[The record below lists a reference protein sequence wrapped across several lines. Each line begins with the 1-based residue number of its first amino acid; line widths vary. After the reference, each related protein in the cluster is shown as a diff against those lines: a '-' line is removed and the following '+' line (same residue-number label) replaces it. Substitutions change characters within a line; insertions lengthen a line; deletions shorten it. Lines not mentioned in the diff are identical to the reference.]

1 MKPKIGLTGA
11 TGFVGS
17 ALLKKFVSGGSSGVA
32 FIRGELDLAEGFQK
46 VSIEGIHGTTNYE
59 DTLLSLDC
67 IIHAAA
73 RVHVMKED
81 SVGSLEKYRDV
92 NTFGTLNLARQA
104 ARSGVR
110 RFIFI
115 SSIKVNG
122 ESTELGKP
130 FVADESVIPTDPYAL
145 SKFEAEEGLKKIS
158 DESRME
164 VVIIRPPLVYGP
176 GVGGNFASMLKW
188 VYRGVPLPLGGIREN
203 RRSLV
208 SINNLTDLI
217 YLCVDHPLAA
227 DQTFLVS
234 DDDDL
239 SSATLLTNLALAFN
253 VPDRSFSI
261 PDSWIKILAFLLRK
275 PQITQRLFSSLQVD
289 ITKTKE
295 MLNWSPI
302 VDPLFE
308 LKQTVDHFKKS
319 NYE

>member
-1 MKPKIGLTGA
+1 VFVRRESELVNGFKKIP
-11 TGFVGS
+11 
-17 ALLKKFVSGGSSGVA
+17 
-32 FIRGELDLAEGFQK
+32 
-46 VSIEGIHGTTNYE
+46 IEGIHGTTDYGNS
-59 DTLLSLDC
+59 LGNLDC
-67 IIHAAA
+67 IIHVAA
-73 RVHVMKED
+73 RVHVMKES
-81 SVGSLEKYRDV
+81 SVDALEKYRDV

-104 ARSGVR
+104 ARSEVR

-122 ESTELGKP
+122 ESTEIGKP
-130 FVADESVIPTDPYAL
+130 FIADEVIIPVDPYAL
-145 SKFEAEEGLKKIS
+145 SKFEAEEGLRKIS
-158 DESRME
+158 AESRME

-227 DQTFLVS
+227 GQTFLVS

-289 ITKTKE
+289 ITKTKK
-295 MLNWSPI
+295 MLNWSPK
-302 VDPLFE
+302 VDPMAT
-308 LKQTVDHFKKS
+308 LKETTAHYRKSILKTDH
-319 NYE
+319 E